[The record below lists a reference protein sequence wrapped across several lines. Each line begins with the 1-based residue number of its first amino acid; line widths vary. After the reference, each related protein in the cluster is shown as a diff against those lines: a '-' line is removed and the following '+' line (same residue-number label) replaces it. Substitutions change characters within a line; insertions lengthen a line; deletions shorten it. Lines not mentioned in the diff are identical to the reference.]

1 MTIDKIEKYLKFL
14 CSGKLSTSES
24 VAVDMLKFAVG
35 RVRALEA
42 ENAELRTSLEHLE
55 MLASI
60 RIDEERKTSK
70 IPPPEHVDD

>member
-1 MTIDKIEKYLKFL
+1 MTMDEVEKFIEFL
-14 CSGKLSTSES
+14 RSGWLSKSEAI
-24 VAVDMLKFAVG
+24 AVDMLKFSAR

-42 ENAELRTSLEHLE
+42 ENAELRASLEHLE
-55 MLASI
+55 KLASL